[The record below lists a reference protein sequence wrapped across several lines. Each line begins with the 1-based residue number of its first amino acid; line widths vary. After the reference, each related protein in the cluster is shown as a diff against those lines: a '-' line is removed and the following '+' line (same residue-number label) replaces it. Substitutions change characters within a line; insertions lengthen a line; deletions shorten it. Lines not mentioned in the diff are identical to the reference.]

1 MENHH
6 FQWVNPLSMAMFN
19 SFLYVYQRVLFANG
33 GRHTSLST
41 EQWNICATGGK
52 TRLIKGGP
60 ASCTSWFWGLGD
72 GDTVQ
77 FFITKGDSTNSQSTS
92 VMMSMMSHV

>member
-1 MENHH
+1 
-6 FQWVNPLSMAMFN
+6 MAIFN
-19 SFLYVYQRVLFANG
+19 SFLYVYQRVLVANG
-33 GRHTSLST
+33 GRNTSLKNRT
-41 EQWNICATGGK
+41 VEHLCGK